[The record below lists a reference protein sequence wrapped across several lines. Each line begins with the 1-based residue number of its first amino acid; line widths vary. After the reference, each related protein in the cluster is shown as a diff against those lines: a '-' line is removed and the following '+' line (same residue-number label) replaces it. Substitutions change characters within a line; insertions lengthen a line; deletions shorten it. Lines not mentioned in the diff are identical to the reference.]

1 MSVYKGD
8 KLVAG
13 RVYEEKYVYSTEE
26 VKTNK
31 VWIDYKPIYSKVIIS
46 TFGLSPNSA
55 KDIPLNNNIETPISC
70 TFISDNGGSAA
81 IRSDGGIYA
90 NFFPE
95 GIKIRTTSG
104 WTLSRGTQK
113 IIIEYTKTTD

>member
-13 RVYEEKYVYSTEE
+13 RVYEEKCYYSTEE

-31 VWIDYKPIYSKVIIS
+31 VWIDHKPIYRKVIIS
-46 TFGLSPNSA
+46 TFGLSPSSS
-55 KDIPLNNNIETPISC
+55 KDIPLNDNIETPISC
-70 TFISDNGGSAA
+70 TFISSNGGSVG
-81 IRSDGGIYA
+81 IRNDGGVHA
-90 NFFPE
+90 SFFPE
-95 GIKIRTTSG
+95 AIKVRIGG
-104 WTLSRGTQK
+104 WTLPSGTQK